1 MVIAI
6 METVKMKRKSWDA
19 YFMEIADR
27 VKDRS
32 TCPRRQVGAL
42 VVKDKRIKGTGY
54 NGSPPGLPHCTEV
67 GCYEVSGR
75 CKRTIHAEINA
86 ILECTPDQ
94 RSGATI
100 YITDQ
105 PCFECTKVIIASG
118 ISRVLYRNPYDN
130 DVDLFLEAPHI
141 EVIKWEDKDES
152 N

>member
-1 MVIAI
+1 MMA
-6 METVKMKRKSWDA
+6 MKRKSWDT

-32 TCPRRQVGAL
+32 TCSRRQVGAL

-67 GCYEVSGR
+67 GCYEVNGR
-75 CKRTIHAEINA
+75 CKKTIHAEINA
-86 ILECTPDQ
+86 ILECTPDE
-94 RSGATI
+94 RAGATI

-105 PCFECTKVIIASG
+105 PCFECAKVIIASG
-118 ISRVLYRNPYDN
+118 ITRVLYRNSYYNDN

-141 EVIKWEDKDES
+141 EVIKWEDKNES